1 MRADFVEWCHTFA
14 ESPETLAEEVY
25 DMAKKYITAETA
37 MVTDFHIYA
46 NGDNGTLT
54 IYDDDDN
61 SLARVH
67 ILEWEGEHNEEV
79 FEKELRILL
88 AEMHKNGHF
97 DSLNIAKPYSFVLT
111 DEDQQSIVDLLIVDD
126 DTIIL
131 SEDLLKGFDEE
142 MDEFLKKLLED

>member
-1 MRADFVEWCHTFA
+1 MPLSKQTQ
-14 ESPETLAEEVY
+14 ESLRNAIN

-37 MVTDFHIYA
+37 MVTDFHIYV

-67 ILEWEGEHNEEV
+67 IKEWENVHDEKL
-79 FEKELRILL
+79 FEKVLRGELAKMQEDGIF
-88 AEMHKNGHF
+88 E
-97 DSLNIAKPYSFVLT
+97 SINIVKPYSFVLV
-111 DEDQQSIVDLLIVDD
+111 DEDKEAIVDLLYIDD
-126 DTIIL
+126 ETLIL

-142 MDEFLKKLLED
+142 MNDFLKHLLED

>member
-1 MRADFVEWCHTFA
+1 MPLSKQTR
-14 ESPETLAEEVY
+14 ESLRNAIN

-67 ILEWEGEHNEEV
+67 IKEWENVHDEKL
-79 FEKELRILL
+79 FEKVLRGELAKMQEEGIF
-88 AEMHKNGHF
+88 E
-97 DSLNIAKPYSFVLT
+97 SINIVKPYSFVLV
-111 DEDQQSIVDLLIVDD
+111 DEDKEAIVDLLYIDD
-126 DTIIL
+126 DTLIL

-142 MDEFLKKLLED
+142 MNDFLKHLLED

>member
-1 MRADFVEWCHTFA
+1 MSLSR
-14 ESPETLAEEVY
+14 ETHDRLQEAIKN
-25 DMAKKYITAETA
+25 MAKEFITAEETK
-37 MVTDFHIYA
+37 VTDFHIYVDG
-46 NGDNGTLT
+46 NKGDV
-54 IYDDDDN
+54 IIMDDDDN

-79 FEKELRILL
+79 FEKELRNLL
-88 AEMHKNGHF
+88 AEMHKEGCF

-111 DEDQQSIVDLLIVDD
+111 DDDRQSIVDLLIIDD

-142 MDEFLKKLLED
+142 MDEFLKKLLEE